1 MKTENLKSSLVA
13 KTIAFFLLVLAVAI
27 VLVSSLG
34 AFFLYEEEFYTK
46 TPEQIKNE
54 MFVGMAWSDSR
65 TVLYHFLEGE
75 EAVARNMYE
84 STNFNYVIFDEEG
97 NKIVDGSKPAAGDWS
112 FSFEFDKSEFGAWN
126 LVEGDIESVQD
137 GVYTVQAYIDGELT
151 ATDRYAMYGKLTD
164 FAHSMRY
171 AVYFIAFLALI
182 VALACFIFLLSAAG
196 HKKNHE
202 GIYAGGMT
210 KVPFDLLVAAVGLVL
225 FVILFV
231 GVDVANIWM
240 YHDLIQVITGVLFS
254 IVCFVAIM
262 GLIMQF
268 AVRVKLGSWWE
279 NTLIYK
285 ALVLAWRVVK
295 AVFRGIGVFFRNLP
309 LIWKSVLIILIIA
322 ALELIFMEAFYYD
335 TSRIMLL
342 WALSRLVIIPALI
355 YLALVMRK
363 LQKAGENLSEGD
375 LSYQVDTKHMIG
387 DFKKHGE
394 DLNRIGE
401 GMAKAVEDRLKSE
414 RLKTDLITNV
424 SHDLKTPLTSIVNY
438 AELIGREKT
447 ENKKIVEYSEVLLRQ
462 SERLNSLIENLVEA
476 SKVSSGNI
484 DVYLAPAEVNVLL
497 GQAVGEY
504 EQKLIDGELELI
516 VKQPET
522 PVKIM
527 ADGRLLWRVFDN
539 LMNNIVK
546 YAQAGT
552 RVYLTVERIGER
564 ALISFKNTSRY
575 ALDISPEEL
584 LERFVRNDESRS
596 SEGNG
601 LGLSIAQSLTELQG
615 GSLELF
621 VDGDLFKA
629 TLEFPTIG

>member
-1 MKTENLKSSLVA
+1 
-13 KTIAFFLLVLAVAI
+13 
-27 VLVSSLG
+27 
-34 AFFLYEEEFYTK
+34 
-46 TPEQIKNE
+46 
-54 MFVGMAWSDSR
+54 
-65 TVLYHFLEGE
+65 
-75 EAVARNMYE
+75 
-84 STNFNYVIFDEEG
+84 
-97 NKIVDGSKPAAGDWS
+97 
-112 FSFEFDKSEFGAWN
+112 
-126 LVEGDIESVQD
+126 
-137 GVYTVQAYIDGELT
+137 
-151 ATDRYAMYGKLTD
+151 
-164 FAHSMRY
+164 
-171 AVYFIAFLALI
+171 
-182 VALACFIFLLSAAG
+182 
-196 HKKNHE
+196 
-202 GIYAGGMT
+202 
-210 KVPFDLLVAAVGLVL
+210 
-225 FVILFV
+225 
-231 GVDVANIWM
+231 
-240 YHDLIQVITGVLFS
+240 
-254 IVCFVAIM
+254 
-262 GLIMQF
+262 
-268 AVRVKLGSWWE
+268 
-279 NTLIYK
+279 
-285 ALVLAWRVVK
+285 
-295 AVFRGIGVFFRNLP
+295 
-309 LIWKSVLIILIIA
+309 
-322 ALELIFMEAFYYD
+322 MEAFYYD

-375 LSYQVDTKHMIG
+375 LSYQVHTKHMIG